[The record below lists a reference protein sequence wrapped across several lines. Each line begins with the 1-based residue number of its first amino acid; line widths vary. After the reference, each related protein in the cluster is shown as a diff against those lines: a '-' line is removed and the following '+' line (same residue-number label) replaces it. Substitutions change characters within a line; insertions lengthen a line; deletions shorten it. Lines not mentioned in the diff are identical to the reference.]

1 MENDCA
7 LIRLA
12 VSYLYASLLK
22 KSTSSCV
29 PIVTFRLSK
38 YSLNLLDQSV
48 QYTLIVPPD
57 DISISLA

>member
-1 MENDCA
+1 MESDCG
-7 LIRLA
+7 LMSLA
-12 VSYLYASLLK
+12 VNYSYASLLK